1 MGAMIER
8 HPVSNSA
15 RKGSAQLAVDA
26 KSEEAL
32 LKVATQPLKD
42 IRLLCHGS
50 GVPPDEV
57 ISPRWDGNLS
67 DKSLMPTW
75 ARAKRTQRGASGG
88 GA

>member
-50 GVPPDEV
+50 
-57 ISPRWDGNLS
+57 PRRDGNLS

>member
-32 LKVATQPLKD
+32 LKVATQP
-42 IRLLCHGS
+42 
-50 GVPPDEV
+50 
-57 ISPRWDGNLS
+57 
-67 DKSLMPTW
+67 
-75 ARAKRTQRGASGG
+75 
-88 GA
+88 